1 VKGVISLILLSIGY
15 SKKNRDIYDKLKE
28 LCKFFK
34 DKEINIAMAESD
46 VGNMH
51 YVKCILKD
59 TENDIKLFDDCREL
73 FYSYSSNAIYDFIS
87 TEYITELLEKLLREN
102 YSYLS
107 YNDLGEIKQ
116 RCIEVVAGSGI
127 FSTQGLLYSINCK
140 NNIIKKIDEYL
151 QESIEIILDGFITF
165 RLKDLNEELTNL
177 VEKIIEE
184 YVIEKE
190 YSEFI
195 KLLKYFVDI
204 QESRYDVINIIINS
218 SGDYVIE
225 DENLNNITEDFFA
238 DFNIDNIKGEVNK
251 HDILVSALITCA
263 PNKIVVH
270 GMINIQNQEV
280 MDTIKNI
287 FLDKLSFCP
296 GCEICQGIS
305 TLTKV

>member
-1 VKGVISLILLSIGY
+1 MILLSVGY

-34 DKEINIAMAESD
+34 DKDINIAMAESD

-87 TEYITELLEKLLREN
+87 TEYITELLEKLLKEN

-107 YNDLGEIKQ
+107 FNDLGEIRQ
-116 RCIEVVAGSGI
+116 RCIEVVAGNGI

-165 RLKDLNEELTNL
+165 RLKDLNEELTGL

-204 QESRYDVINIIINS
+204 QESRYDVVNIIINS
-218 SGDYVIE
+218 DGDYVIE
-225 DENLNNITEDFFA
+225 DGSLNNITDDFFT

-263 PNKIVVH
+263 PKKIVVH
-270 GMINIQNQEV
+270 GMVNVQNQEV

-287 FLDKLSFCP
+287 FMEKLSFCA
-296 GCEICQGIS
+296 GCDICQSIIS
-305 TLTKV
+305 LKKI

>member
-1 VKGVISLILLSIGY
+1 MSLILLSVGY
-15 SKKNRDIYDKLKE
+15 SKKNRDIYDKLKD
-28 LCKFFK
+28 LSQFFK
-34 DKEINIAMAESD
+34 DKGINIAMAESE

-59 TENDIKLFDDCREL
+59 TENDIKLFDDYREL

-87 TEYITELLEKLLREN
+87 SEYITELLEELLKEN
-102 YSYLS
+102 FNYLDYS
-107 YNDLGEIKQ
+107 DLEEIKQ
-116 RCIEVVAGSGI
+116 RCLEVVAGNGI

-151 QESIEIILDGFITF
+151 QESNEIILDGFITF
-165 RLKDLNEELTNL
+165 RLKDLNEELTSL

-195 KLLKYFVDI
+195 KLLKYFVEI
-204 QESRYDVINIIINS
+204 QESRYDVVNIIIDSN
-218 SGDYVIE
+218 GDYIIK
-225 DENLNNITEDFFA
+225 DGNLNNITEEFFA
-238 DFNIDNIKGEVNK
+238 DFNVDNIKGEVNK

-270 GMINIQNQEV
+270 GIINAQNQEV

-287 FLDKLSFCP
+287 FLDKLTFCT
-296 GCEICQGIS
+296 GCDICNNITS
-305 TLTKV
+305 LTKI

>member
-1 VKGVISLILLSIGY
+1 MILLSVGY

-28 LCKFFK
+28 LCKFFR

-46 VGNMH
+46 IGNMH

-59 TENDIKLFDDCREL
+59 TENDIKLFDEYREL

-87 TEYITELLEKLLREN
+87 TEYITELMEELLKEN
-102 YSYLS
+102 YNYL
-107 YNDLGEIKQ
+107 NCCDLGEIKK
-116 RCIEVVAGSGI
+116 RCTEVVAGSGI
-127 FSTQGLLYSINCK
+127 FTTQGLLYSISCK

-165 RLKDLNEELTNL
+165 RLKDLNEELTGL

-184 YVIEKE
+184 YVMEKE

-204 QESRYDVINIIINS
+204 QESKYDVINIIINDH
-218 SGDYVIE
+218 GDYVIK
-225 DENLNNITEDFFA
+225 DGNANNITEEFFA
-238 DFNIDNIKGEVNK
+238 DFNIDHIKGEVNK

-270 GMINIQNQEV
+270 GMVNIQNQEV

-287 FLDKLSFCP
+287 FMEKLSFCT
-296 GCEICQGIS
+296 GCDMCQEILS
-305 TLTKV
+305 LTKCKN

>member
-1 VKGVISLILLSIGY
+1 MILLSVGY
-15 SKKNRDIYDKLKE
+15 SKKNRDIYDKFKE

-51 YVKCILKD
+51 YLKCILKD
-59 TENDIKLFDDCREL
+59 TENDIKLFDNCREL
-73 FYSYSSNAIYDFIS
+73 FYSYCSNAIYDFIS
-87 TEYITELLEKLLREN
+87 TEYITELLEKLLMEN
-102 YSYLS
+102 YNYLS
-107 YNDLGEIKQ
+107 CNDLGVIKQ
-116 RCIEVVAGSGI
+116 RCIEIVAGSGI

-165 RLKDLNEELTNL
+165 RLKDLNEELTGL
-177 VEKIIEE
+177 VEKTIED

-204 QESRYDVINIIINS
+204 QESKYDIVNVIINP

-225 DENLNNITEDFFA
+225 DGNLNNITEEFFA

-263 PNKIVVH
+263 PNRIIVH
-270 GMINIQNQEV
+270 GMINAQNQEV
-280 MDTIKNI
+280 METIKNI
-287 FLDKLSFCP
+287 FMDRLTFCT
-296 GCEICQGIS
+296 GCDTCQSII
-305 TLTKV
+305 TLTKI